1 MRGFLE
7 SAKSGE
13 NLFSDVLRCKVRAD
27 QTRSALTV
35 LQRYKFLFNLP
46 HTIEKNIS
54 NVSSGTECVF
64 SCVCVGG
71 GGGVGCKELCFKQ
84 SIISSPCVSVH

>member
-1 MRGFLE
+1 MLSFEE

-13 NLFSDVLRCKVRAD
+13 NLFSDVLRCKARAD

-46 HTIEKNIS
+46 HTIEKNIA
-54 NVSSGTECVF
+54 NVSF
-64 SCVCVGG
+64 KRI
-71 GGGVGCKELCFKQ
+71 GGVGCICDML
-84 SIISSPCVSVH
+84 SPPPVW